1 MPTPAQDQARVVRV
15 PGVPPNVVMWADHER
30 ADGVLCLNADLIDTP
45 TAQQLDA
52 ALKEGSCTAAE
63 LIQALVARGG

>member
-1 MPTPAQDQARVVRV
+1 VAD
-15 PGVPPNVVMWADHER
+15 VPPNVVMWVDHEH
-30 ADGVLCLNADLIDTP
+30 ADGALCLNADLIDTP
-45 TAQQLDA
+45 TAQQLEA